1 MTQLTTAECIEQ
13 KFIDLMG
20 EHLGGNPLLRQE
32 NAVRYAFEKSG
43 IRAQLIAAKEMS
55 KAIKNYEEW
64 RDKFTKGVGY
74 DGLPQDYYPRE
85 TNRKAL
91 ADWQK
96 AGGQ

>member
-1 MTQLTTAECIEQ
+1 MTQPTTDECIGWLDGHIKALRIAHEFD
-13 KFIDLMG
+13 KWV
-20 EHLGGNPLLRQE
+20 EH
-32 NAVRYAFEKSG
+32 FEG

-91 ADWQK
+91 TAWQK